1 MSEKTKIHT
10 NTLSDTYFTCFLKR
24 DYVLPDMSDGY
35 LYNRTF
41 TLEPLCLV
49 NQCHAVAL
57 AAKEQGNVGREE
69 SKEGINKGEK
79 DEMTIVSTATL
90 SEGLDADVF
99 CLLTSLPLRNRVLA
113 IKKKK
118 KQKPEDSFLLSSIL
132 VPPFLH
138 QHDTSLECWIT
149 IELLH
154 LISGQFL

>member
-1 MSEKTKIHT
+1 M
-10 NTLSDTYFTCFLKR
+10 KR

-99 CLLTSLPLRNRVLA
+99 LPFDLPA
-113 IKKKK
+113 TEKQGISYKKKLK
-118 KQKPEDSFLLSSIL
+118 IPSFF
-132 VPPFLH
+132 PPFL
-138 QHDTSLECWIT
+138 
-149 IELLH
+149 
-154 LISGQFL
+154 FLPSSINMTHH

>member
-1 MSEKTKIHT
+1 MCWFFSVSEKTKIHT

-118 KQKPEDSFLLSSIL
+118 QKTWRFLPSFLHSCSSL
-132 VPPFLH
+132 PPSTWHITGVL
-138 QHDTSLECWIT
+138 DNYRITSPY
-149 IELLH
+149 
-154 LISGQFL
+154 

>member
-1 MSEKTKIHT
+1 MCWFFSVSEKTKIHT

-99 CLLTSLPLRNRVLA
+99 LPFDLPA
-113 IKKKK
+113 TEKQGISYKKKTWRFL
-118 KQKPEDSFLLSSIL
+118 PSFLLSCSSL
-132 VPPFLH
+132 PPSTWHITRVL
-138 QHDTSLECWIT
+138 DNYRTTSPY
-149 IELLH
+149 
-154 LISGQFL
+154 